1 MVEALGNETLIDLFE
16 RTTQHYAQNTA
27 VQCLG
32 SQLTYEQLYHAS
44 TSFAAYLQAQGYQ
57 KGDRVALMLPNLTQY
72 IIALYGTLIAG
83 LTVVNVN
90 PMYKAQELQHIIN
103 DSQPVAIVVL
113 ASATPELAQA
123 LQQLPQLS
131 PQVIVTQVGDCQP
144 FLKRLIINYK
154 KGVKP
159 SPMPDGQMRSFRVV
173 YRQGRRLPWHKPN
186 LSVDDMAF
194 LQYTGGTTG
203 VPKAAMLSHG
213 NIRANVEQAFQW
225 ISPPCQPGQETLLAV
240 LPLFHIFSLVANALV
255 ALLGGS
261 TLVLVPDAR
270 DISSVIQVLRRE
282 TITVLMGINTLF
294 EALLRRSQFSELDL
308 SQLRLVIGGGMAVHH
323 EVAANWLHTT
333 GTPILQGYGL
343 TEASPIVCINPVE
356 CREFNGSVGLPVA
369 GTQVCVVDD
378 NDNKLP
384 EDEVG
389 ELSVYGPQ
397 VMQGYWQRPDETAQ
411 VLQNG
416 WLYTGDMARI
426 DSSGF
431 VYIVDR
437 KKDMII
443 VSGYNVYPQELEA
456 VLMEHPAIQE
466 AAIIGEHHPQLGEVL
481 KAFIVPA
488 AEGLTKADVISY
500 CRDNFVSY
508 KVPRRVEFIQQLPK
522 SNVGK
527 VLKKELHQSS

>member
-1 MVEALGNETLIDLFE
+1 MTNSRSNETLLALFE
-16 RTTQHYAQNTA
+16 DICQDYAQSTA
-27 VQCLG
+27 IQCLG
-32 SQLTYEQLYHAS
+32 SRLSYRQLYQAS
-44 TSFAAYLQAQGYQ
+44 RDFAAYLQAQGYQ
-57 KGDRVALMLPNLTQY
+57 QGERVGLMLPNLTQY
-72 IIALYGTLIAG
+72 VIALYGTIMAG
-83 LTVVNVN
+83 LTVVNLN
-90 PMYKAQELQHIIN
+90 PMYKAQELQHLVD
-103 DSQPVAIVVL
+103 DSQPAAIVVL
-113 ASATPELAQA
+113 ASSTPELAKA
-123 LQQLPQLS
+123 LHQLPQLN

-144 FLKRLIINYK
+144 FVKRLIINYK
-154 KGVKP
+154 KGFKP
-159 SPMPDGQMRSFRVV
+159 AAMPGETRSFRRVC
-173 YRQGRRLPWHKPN
+173 RQGRRLNWHKPD

-203 VPKAAMLSHG
+203 VPKAAILSHG

-270 DISSVIQVLRRE
+270 DINGVIQVLRRE

-356 CREFNGSVGLPVA
+356 CREFNGSVGLSVA
-369 GTQVCVVDD
+369 DTQVCVVDD

-389 ELSVYGPQ
+389 ELCVYGPQ
-397 VMQGYWQRPDETAQ
+397 VMQGYWQRPEDTAQ
-411 VLQNG
+411 VLKNG
-416 WLYTGDMARI
+416 SLYTGDMARI

-466 AAIIGEHHPQLGEVL
+466 VAIIGEQHPQLGEVL
-481 KAFIVPA
+481 KAYIVPA
-488 AEGLTKADVISY
+488 SEGLTKADVISY